1 MRLLSV
7 WLLRSV
13 AVVAFAI
20 GLTVSSGAFCA
31 DANFADGRVL
41 WLAAA
46 LFFAGLIY
54 VLDLKHAIS
63 HAPTDP
69 SSMQMLLVMIA
80 LSGLA
85 ARVILFASTPI
96 LEDDFQR
103 YLWDGAVTAYVLNP
117 YAQSPSEAQALA
129 DSNSRDESAFGVLA
143 REGASVLA
151 NVNHPNLKT
160 IYPPVAQG
168 AFAIAHMI
176 APWSLTGWRLVC
188 LAGELATFA
197 LLLMLLQSVG
207 RSPLWV
213 ALYWWNPL
221 VMKELM
227 NSAHMEAV
235 LIPFVF
241 GAVVLAVRQRFVS
254 ATVALGFATGVKVW
268 PLLLVPLLLR
278 PLVNSPRQ
286 LLVCCAVLAVMCAVF
301 ALPVYLG
308 GLDETSGFVAYVS
321 VWQTNSALFPAVATA
336 LAQFLENFGLEN
348 FKAGSILRAVI
359 AIGLAG
365 FSVALAWRPWSNAI
379 DLLTRSAFMCG
390 ALVLLSP
397 AQFPWYMTWVL
408 PLAVIYPALG
418 LLSVTAFVPLY
429 YASFHFYALG
439 TPSLIRDYLV
449 WMIWIP
455 IWTLILRDV
464 WRSLRGRA
472 PAHAMVP

>member
-20 GLTVSSGAFCA
+20 GLTVSSGAFGA

-85 ARVILFASTPI
+85 ARVILSASTPI

-103 YLWDGAVTAYVLNP
+103 YLWDGAVTANGFNP
-117 YAQSPSEAQALA
+117 YARSPSEAQALA
-129 DSNSRDESAFGVLA
+129 HGISGHKIALGDLARDGERVLA
-143 REGASVLA
+143 S
-151 NVNHPNLKT
+151 VNHPNLKT
-160 IYPPVAQG
+160 IYPPVVQG
-168 AFAIAHMI
+168 AFAVSHVI

-197 LLLMLLQSVG
+197 LLLMLLQSAG

-221 VMKELM
+221 VIKELM

-235 LIPFVF
+235 LIPFVL
-241 GAVVLAVRQRFVS
+241 GAVLLAIRQRFVS
-254 ATVALGFATGVKVW
+254 ATVALGLAVGVKVW
-268 PLLLVPLLLR
+268 PLLLAPLLLR
-278 PLVNSPRQ
+278 PLIHAPRQ
-286 LLVCCAVLAVMCAVF
+286 LLLCCTVLAVLCA
-301 ALPVYLG
+301 ALTLPVYLG
-308 GLDETSGFVAYVS
+308 GLDDTSGFVAYVS
-321 VWQTNSALFPAVATA
+321 VWQTNSALFPAVATG
-336 LAQFLENFGLEN
+336 LEQVLEYFGLEN
-348 FKAGSILRAVI
+348 FSAGSILRAAI
-359 AIGLAG
+359 AIGLAV
-365 FSVALAWRPWSNAI
+365 FSVVLAWRPWNDAI
-379 DLLTRSAFMCG
+379 DLLTRCAFMCG

-408 PLAVIYPALG
+408 PLAVFYPALS

-429 YASFHFYALG
+429 YASFHFHALG
-439 TPSLIRDYLV
+439 MPSPIRSHLV
-449 WMIWIP
+449 WLIWIP
-455 IWTLILRDV
+455 IWTLLLRDV
-464 WRSLRGRA
+464 WRSYRGRA